1 MADNPYFKLADQDFA
16 AGIPPVVP
24 AANDNPYMDLAKQ
37 DLELSQQRLKGVL
50 DIVSPVNPDHAA
62 EALKLSRTSGLP
74 QQTVQDNLDDV
85 RRQERV
91 RLLNLQRMMADS
103 PVLARQLNDPVFASI
118 AQDQTEQMGNLEM
131 AGSYIGR
138 SLGSGSLQLTAAAT
152 KLMEFFTPTTS
163 EEDLAVLFKNDP
175 AGLKDMRENSAAGA
189 LSRWARAQQT
199 MANTIMEGM
208 PAQVKAKYGN
218 LEYLTADTDNAAY
231 LSPVKMIGDVVN
243 SLPTTIA
250 LMGSM
255 YLTKSAAGSTLARLE
270 PLIGREAA
278 MREATKV
285 AAETMAY
292 YSAVSE
298 GAVGYAQQA
307 NQTRADVDKIS
318 QATLEKS
325 PAYQDLVTVQGYS
338 PEAARI
344 YLSATTAEKAG
355 TMAGL
360 VDAITN
366 FYGGRFLGKLINE
379 GGALAPRMAKGF
391 LTEGLTEAPQS
402 MGEQFAQN
410 LAVQQGMNP
419 DQSLSEGVGEAGAAG
434 FVVGGLSGGAFS
446 GVFGRAHDT
455 VQQGQESA
463 MRANQ
468 MFGLL
473 NSLNDMASAS
483 KVRERDVQTF
493 EGFMQSVEQE
503 AGPVNML
510 YIDPKTLVETLQ
522 AAGANVRQVAEGLPS
537 MANLDEQ
544 LKTGTLVAIPVSE
557 FAARI
562 AGTDYA
568 QALMPHLQGD
578 PSGMSKVQAD
588 EFMQNHGENLKAEV
602 EKVLAERQ
610 GDEVFKGSM
619 EKVKQQ
625 VLDEI
630 TSTQRFTKDVNE
642 SYATLMSTFYGVTA
656 AKLGIT
662 PEEMAARYPIKV
674 SAEGVDAGQQ
684 YDQAGNLKT
693 ETHNFKSWFKDSKVV
708 DEQGKPK
715 VMYHAT
721 TKDFSTFR
729 PSFRGAYFVTP
740 DTQFANDYLDN
751 SGETQNEEG
760 SNIMPVYVRAEN
772 TFDYENPEH
781 VAQIVEYLNKTGLFR
796 GVLPGFFEGGR
807 WDSIED
813 KVVQRAIKE
822 LGFDSFYVEEGGVKN
837 LGVYDAAQI
846 KSAIGNNGDFDATNP
861 NILMQDNEVAKEY
874 AEEDAKEEEISDDVE
889 AGTQGVVPTTV
900 DDQAVLD
907 STLKLA
913 KSKVWNKGRDLKLA
927 IQEAVQN
934 AAQAA
939 GVDVSL
945 PSPQSTEYL
954 VRTGVKDALFAL
966 QQNPNA
972 IGWYDVKTRQALS
985 VMSLVH
991 PEIATDQNARF
1002 AFVWALAVTSNGM
1015 KVGKNFELAEA
1026 AYEAYKKTGAMP
1038 TDIQAGQAQ
1047 KAINESL
1054 ALFNELKA
1062 SWGIDDLRR
1071 FMLTNFTVGEIAAI
1085 SKDLKPGGEHA
1096 ATFVKGAAILGPKI
1110 GNGFFSNL
1118 YGNFDALT
1126 MDRWLVRTWGRW
1138 TGTLIKP
1145 QPVQTAKAR
1154 ERLSAARDAVA
1165 GDAKLQEIVGTEI
1178 TKDTPVD
1185 ELAVAI
1191 QEASTDP
1198 KLRSQMN
1205 ETEAGVE
1212 LRKAGNSLAK
1222 YLDGQKEAP
1231 AGPNERNYIRAVF
1244 ADMLAELQQ
1253 RPEYADLT
1261 MADLQA
1267 VLWYAEKRLYE
1278 TAKSDV
1284 DEEDA
1289 TEGYTDEDAPDY
1301 ANAAAA
1307 VARAKGVSDRKIQNA
1322 FKKEEQNGRTGDA
1335 RSADVAGQAQAGG
1348 QQSQAQ
1354 GFTGSE
1360 KRLFVG
1366 AVAVHRARSHRAGNV
1381 ESSATYTRASDK
1393 RRGDPGLL
1401 KPRSKKDLG
1410 VTYTAE
1416 WKPGKSLGAIF
1427 KANGIA
1433 TPTFYELVQGDEKN
1447 AQRFADAITASKQ
1460 ASGAVGAAVYVY
1472 PTQDYQGMRLF
1483 LSKDGSAGVAVKAD
1497 GDIVSVFASGG
1508 AGRSVME
1515 LAVAV
1520 GGTKLDAFDTILPTY
1535 YAAHGFVAASRLGWD
1550 DSQAPEGWSKEALAR
1565 YNKGEPDVVF
1575 MVLDKAYMNGYSIKD
1590 GKRLTDYDKAVATQE
1605 RLVKKLAP
1613 LNATLYQG
1621 EEAAR
1626 GKISFGQDITQT
1638 PSVITLF
1645 KSANLS
1651 TFLHESGHFFLEVTA
1666 DIASRPDAP
1675 KEIQDDMQT
1684 ILKWFGVQDLATWKA
1699 MDLEARRPLHEKF
1712 ARGFEAYLF
1721 EGKSPS
1727 MELNGIFQRF
1737 RAWLV
1742 NVYKQVAK
1750 LNVEIDDE
1758 IRGVFDRMVASTEA
1772 IQEAEQARTY
1782 VPLFT
1787 TKPAFMTDEEWLAY
1801 QQSDAQASQDAVQY
1815 LEQRSLR
1822 DMQWVSNAKARLIKA
1837 MQKENAATRK
1847 DVRREVEAEV
1857 MAEPVYRAREF
1868 LKRGTV
1874 DGQAVEGGYKLSIA
1888 EIESM
1893 YGDNPIVGMIKE
1905 RLGFGKYGMLGTE
1918 NGIHPQQ
1925 VADMFGFSSGDHLVR
1940 SLLEAPDPAG
1950 VINERT
1956 DARMLER
1963 YGDLNSP
1970 EALSK
1975 AADEAIHNDA
1985 RAKFVATEANA
1996 LAKATGRPKI
2006 LAAAAKDFAQQLIAR
2021 LKIRNIRPGQYA
2033 ASASRAAKNAAKS
2046 KDLIEAATEKRNQLI
2061 NTYAA
2066 KAAFEAQQEVI
2077 SAVRYFRRF
2086 ESKNIYKSVHV
2097 DYLEQIHALLERFD
2111 LRTSTTLTEID
2122 KRASLIRWVESQ
2134 RAKGIE
2140 PVIAPELLDEAYKI
2154 SYKDMSLEDFR
2165 GLVDAVKNIE
2175 HLGRLKD
2182 KLLKIQDQR
2191 EFRATATEAGE
2202 VIRENATTSIPQQ
2215 LEKVG
2220 IQDAVTSTGR
2230 EVFAFHRKFASLIR
2244 QMDGFKDGGKLWSI
2258 FSRPM
2263 NEAGAMEATM
2273 REQATVKLGELYK
2286 LLGKVNLKQKLFIP
2300 EIGGSLSLEGRL
2312 AIALNMGNETNM
2324 RRVME
2329 GENWNPAQ
2337 VNAVIGSLT
2346 REQWNFVQ
2354 GTWDFLNS
2362 YWPQISAKER
2372 RMTGITPEKVEARPF
2387 VVTLQDGTQM
2397 SLNGGY
2403 YPIKYNPARSSKA
2416 EADTAA
2422 EVLKQMERGLYTRAQ
2437 TARGHI
2443 EARVESV
2450 GRPMRY
2456 DLGVID
2462 QHLNQV
2468 IHDLSWHEYLVD
2480 ANRLLRSEP
2489 VDSAIRE
2496 HYGPEVLSTMR
2507 RMMEDIAIGEIPTM
2521 NVVERGVRWVRS
2533 GVSIASMGWNLI
2545 TAFTQPLGLT
2555 QSMARIGPKWV
2566 GKGMSR
2572 WLRDAA
2578 SMESTVQWIT
2588 GKSEFMRIRAKT
2600 QQREISEIRNTIQK
2614 GETRSAVEG
2623 SFFYLIGK
2631 LQLVA
2636 DVPTWLGQYEK
2647 AMAENPD
2654 EARAIAMADQAV
2666 LDSQGGG
2673 QIKDLAQAQRG
2684 NEWQKL
2690 WTNFYSFFNV
2700 TYNQLAESIGETR
2713 LVGAS
2718 RLPLLAVD
2726 VLLLTVVPATLGY
2739 FLKAALRG
2747 KDLDDE
2753 DKMAK
2758 ELVAENISYLMG
2770 MMIGLRELNAAVS
2783 GSMGYEGPAGA
2794 RFFADVAKFVKQA
2807 EQGEA
2812 DEAFWRSA
2820 NELGGV
2826 LLHYPA
2832 LQVERTVRGIIALS
2846 DGTTENPIAPLVG
2859 PPPKN

>member
-1 MADNPYFKLADQDFA
+1 MADNPYLKLVDQDLTTT
-16 AGIPPVVP
+16 IPPVVP
-24 AANDNPYMDLAKQ
+24 AANDNPYLELAKQ
-37 DLELSQQRLKGVL
+37 DMELSKQRLKGVL
-50 DIVSPVNPDHAA
+50 DIVSPVNPDQAA
-62 EALKLSRTSGLP
+62 ESLKLSRTSGLP
-74 QQTVQDNLDDV
+74 QQTVQDNLDEV

-91 RLLNLQRMMADS
+91 RLLNLQRIMAES
-103 PVLARQLNDPVFASI
+103 PVLARQLSDPVFASI
-118 AQDQTEQMGNLEM
+118 AQDQTQSMSSIEM

-138 SLGSGSLQLTAAAT
+138 SLGSGGLQLTAAAT
-152 KLMEFFTPTTS
+152 KLLEFFTPTTS
-163 EEDLAVLFKNDP
+163 EEDLATLFKNNP
-175 AGLKDMRENSAAGA
+175 AGLKDMRENGAAGA
-189 LSRWARAQQT
+189 LSRWARAQQA
-199 MANTIMEGM
+199 MANTIMQGM
-208 PAQVKAKYGN
+208 PAQVKSKYGN
-218 LEYLTADTDNAAY
+218 LEYFTTDTDNAAY

-255 YLTKSAAGSTLARLE
+255 YITKSAAGSTLARLE

-298 GAVGYAQQA
+298 GAVGYAQQT
-307 NQTRADVDKIS
+307 NQTRAEVDKIS

-325 PAYQDLVTVQGYS
+325 PAYQNLVNVQGYS

-360 VDAITN
+360 IDAITN

-379 GGALAPRMAKGF
+379 GGALVPRIGKGF

-402 MGEQFAQN
+402 MGEQLAQN

-419 DQSLSEGVGEAGAAG
+419 DQSLVEGVGEAGAAG
-434 FVVGGLSGGAFS
+434 FVVGGLTGGAFS

-455 VQQGQESA
+455 VQQGQQDA

-510 YIDPKTLVETLQ
+510 YIEPKTLVETLQ
-522 AAGANVRQVAEGLPS
+522 AAGVNVRQVAESLPS

-588 EFMQNHGENLKAEV
+588 EFMQNHGETLKAEV
-602 EKVLAERQ
+602 EKVLAQRQ
-610 GDEVFKGSM
+610 GDEAFKGSM
-619 EKVKQQ
+619 DKVKQQ

-630 TSTQRFTKDVNE
+630 TATQRFTKEVND

-674 SAEGVDAGQQ
+674 SAEGVNAGQQ

-693 ETHNFKSWFKDSKVV
+693 DTPNFKGWFKESKIV
-708 DEQGKPK
+708 DEKGQPK
-715 VMYHAT
+715 VMYHGTDKLFDAFEP
-721 TKDFSTFR
+721 KK
-729 PSFRGAYFVTP
+729 GMIFVTP
-740 DTQFANDYLDN
+740 KPQFANDYTGNL
-751 SGETQNEEG
+751 ETIQVNDG
-760 SNIMPVYVRAEN
+760 SPNVIPVYVRAEN
-772 TFDYENPEH
+772 PFDYENKAH
-781 VAQIVEYLNKTGLFR
+781 VAQMIEHLNKTGKFR
-796 GVLPGFFEGGR
+796 GVQAGFITSGHWEHL
-807 WDSIED
+807 ED
-813 KVVQRAIKE
+813 RTVQQAIKD
-822 LGFDSFYVEEGGVKN
+822 LGYDSFYVHEFGVKN
-837 LGVYDAAQI
+837 LGVFEPTQL
-846 KSAIGNNGDFDATNP
+846 KSAIGNNGNYDPANP

-889 AGTQGVVPTTV
+889 AGTQGEVPTTV

-934 AAQAA
+934 AAKAA

-1026 AYEAYKKTGAMP
+1026 AYEAYKKTGSMP

-1165 GDAKLQEIVGTEI
+1165 GDAKLQAIIGTEI
-1178 TKDTPVD
+1178 TKDTSVD
-1185 ELAVAI
+1185 ELATAI

-1205 ETEAGVE
+1205 ETEAGTE

-1244 ADMLAELQQ
+1244 GDMLAELQQ

-1322 FKKEEQNGRTGDA
+1322 FKKEEQNGRTGNA
-1335 RSADVAGQAQAGG
+1335 RPADVAGQAQTGG
-1348 QQSQAQ
+1348 QQGQAQ

-1393 RRGDPGLL
+1393 RRGEPGLL
-1401 KPRSKKDLG
+1401 KPRSKKALG

-1416 WKPGKSLGAIF
+1416 WKPGKSLGTIF

-1483 LSKDGSAGVAVKAD
+1483 LSEDGSAGVAVKAD

-1515 LAVAV
+1515 LAVAA

-1535 YAAHGFVAASRLGWD
+1535 YAAHGFVAASRLSWN
-1550 DSQAPEGWSKEALAR
+1550 DSQAPDGWSKEALAR
-1565 YNKGEPDVVF
+1565 YNNGEPDVVF

-1626 GKISFGQDITQT
+1626 GKIAFGQDITQT

-1699 MDLEARRPLHEKF
+1699 MDIEARRPLHEKF

-1787 TKPAFMTDEEWLAY
+1787 TKPPFMTDEEWLAY

-1822 DMQWVSNAKARLIKA
+1822 DMQWVSNAKARLMKA
-1837 MQKENAATRK
+1837 MQKENIATRK

-1888 EIESM
+1888 EIEAM

-1905 RLGFGKYGMLGTE
+1905 KLGFGKYGMLGTD

-2066 KAAFEAQQEVI
+2066 KAAFDAQQEVI
-2077 SAVRYFRRF
+2077 RAVRYFRRF
-2086 ESKNIYKSVHV
+2086 ESKNIYKSVNV

-2220 IQDAVTSTGR
+2220 IKDAATSTGR

-2387 VVTLQDGTQM
+2387 VVTLKDGTQM

-2480 ANRLLRSEP
+2480 ANRLLRSGP

-2507 RMMEDIAIGEIPTM
+2507 HMMEDIAIGEIPTM

-2555 QSMARIGPKWV
+2555 QSMVRVGPKWV
-2566 GKGMSR
+2566 AKGMGR
-2572 WLRDAA
+2572 WLRDAS

-2588 GKSEFMRIRAKT
+2588 GKSEFMRVRAKT

-2614 GETRSAVEG
+2614 GEMRSAVEG

-2636 DVPTWLGQYEK
+2636 DVPTWLGMYEK

-2700 TYNQLAESIGETR
+2700 TYNQLAETVGETR
-2713 LVGAS
+2713 LVGPS

-2726 VLLLTVVPATLGY
+2726 VLMLTIVPATLGF
-2739 FLKAALRG
+2739 FLKAALKG

-2753 DKMAK
+2753 DKLAK

-2770 MMIGLRELNAAVS
+2770 TMIGLRELNAAVS

-2794 RFFADVAKFVKQA
+2794 RFFADVAKLMKQV

-2812 DEAFWRSA
+2812 DEAFWRAA

-2832 LQVERTVRGIIALS
+2832 LQIDRTVRGIVALS
-2846 DGTTENPIAPLVG
+2846 DGSTENPIAPLVG

>member
-1 MADNPYFKLADQDFA
+1 MADNPYFKLVDQDLA

-118 AQDQTEQMGNLEM
+118 AQDQTEQMGNIEM
-131 AGSYIGR
+131 ASSYVGR
-138 SLGSGSLQLTAAAT
+138 SLQSGGLQLTAAAT

-163 EEDLAVLFKNDP
+163 EEDLATLFKNNP
-175 AGLKDMRENSAAGA
+175 AGLKDMRENGAASA

-218 LEYLTADTDNAAY
+218 LEYLTTDTDNAAY

-298 GAVGYAQQA
+298 GAVGYAQQT
-307 NQTRADVDKIS
+307 NQTRAEVDKIS

-379 GGALAPRMAKGF
+379 GGALAPRIGKGF

-434 FVVGGLSGGAFS
+434 FVVGGLTGGAFS
-446 GVFGRAHDT
+446 GVFGRAQET

-522 AAGANVRQVAEGLPS
+522 SAGANVRQVAEGLPS

-610 GDEVFKGSM
+610 GDEAFKGSM

-630 TSTQRFTKDVNE
+630 TNTQRFTKDVNE

-674 SAEGVDAGQQ
+674 SAEGVNQGQQ

-693 ETHNFKSWFKDSKVV
+693 ETPQFKSFFGQSKVV
-708 DEQGKPK
+708 DAAGNPL
-715 VMYHAT
+715 VVYHGT
-721 TKDFSTFR
+721 R
-729 PSFRGAYFVTP
+729 PGNDIAQFEAPNKRDGIYFTP
-740 DTQFANDYLDN
+740 DAKYAEGFTEELFSN
-751 SGETQNEEG
+751 SEAKGA
-760 SNIMPVYVRAEN
+760 IYPVYLSVKNPYVVRAQDMESEEAQSFLYRGLN
-772 TFDYENPEH
+772 RADLEAQGYDGAMLYIGDELDQVMAFSPE
-781 VAQIVEYLNKTGLFR
+781 
-796 GVLPGFFEGGR
+796 
-807 WDSIED
+807 
-813 KVVQRAIKE
+813 
-822 LGFDSFYVEEGGVKN
+822 
-837 LGVYDAAQI
+837 QI

-1165 GDAKLQEIVGTEI
+1165 GDAKLQEIVGTQI

-1205 ETEAGVE
+1205 ETEAGTE

-1348 QQSQAQ
+1348 QQAQAV

-1416 WKPGKSLGAIF
+1416 WKPGKSLGTIF

-1626 GKISFGQDITQT
+1626 GKIAFGQDITQT

-1787 TKPAFMTDEEWLAY
+1787 TKPPFMTDEEWLAY

-1822 DMQWVSNAKARLIKA
+1822 DMQWVSNAKARLMKA
-1837 MQKENAATRK
+1837 MQKENSATRK
-1847 DVRREVEAEV
+1847 DVRREVETEV

-1874 DGQAVEGGYKLSIA
+1874 DGQPVEGGYKLSIA

-1905 RLGFGKYGMLGTE
+1905 RLGFGKYGMLGTD

-2077 SAVRYFRRF
+2077 RAVRYFRRF

-2362 YWPQISAKER
+2362 YWPEISAKER

-2387 VVTLQDGTQM
+2387 VVTLKDGTQM

-2480 ANRLLRSEP
+2480 ANRLLRSDP

-2507 RMMEDIAIGEIPTM
+2507 HMMEDIAIGEIPTM

-2555 QSMARIGPKWV
+2555 QSMVRVGPKWV
-2566 GKGMSR
+2566 AKGMGR
-2572 WLRDAA
+2572 WLRDAS

-2588 GKSEFMRIRAKT
+2588 GKSEFMRVRAKT

-2636 DVPTWLGQYEK
+2636 DVPTWLGMYEK

-2673 QIKDLAQAQRG
+2673 QIKDLSQAQRG

-2700 TYNQLAESIGETR
+2700 TYNQLAETVGETR
-2713 LVGAS
+2713 LVGPS

-2726 VLLLTVVPATLGY
+2726 VLMLTVVPATLGF
-2739 FLKAALRG
+2739 FLKAALKG

-2753 DKMAK
+2753 DKLAK

-2770 MMIGLRELNAAVS
+2770 TMIGLRELNAAVS

-2794 RFFADVAKFVKQA
+2794 RFFADVAKLVKQA

-2812 DEAFWRSA
+2812 DEAFWRAA

-2832 LQVERTVRGIIALS
+2832 LQIDRTVRGIIAMS
-2846 DGTTENPIAPLVG
+2846 DGSTENPIAPLVG